1 MKVWLLAGLVSLV
14 AIPSAFASED
24 ASACGMD
31 TRRDIVRS
39 DVALSVPG
47 LPPAEQARQTR
58 QVVQGDTDTPAALAP
73 AIEAVAEGEPLEM
86 AETPRPRVERRRV
99 VTSVQRVPD
108 AVLIGG
114 RGIL

>member
-1 MKVWLLAGLVSLV
+1 MKVWLLAGLVSMV
-14 AIPSAFASED
+14 AIPGAFASED

-31 TRRDIVRS
+31 KRRDIVRS
-39 DVALSVPG
+39 DVELSVPG
-47 LPPAEQARQTR
+47 LTLTVQTR
-58 QVVQGDTDTPAALAP
+58 AVSQREDETPVALAP
-73 AIEAVAEGEPLEM
+73 AIESTTEAEPVEL